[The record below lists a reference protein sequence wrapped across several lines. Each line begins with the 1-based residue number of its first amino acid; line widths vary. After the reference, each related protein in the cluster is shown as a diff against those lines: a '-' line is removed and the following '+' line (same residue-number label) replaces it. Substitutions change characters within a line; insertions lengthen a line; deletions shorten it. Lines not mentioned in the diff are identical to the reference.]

1 MTYAEMLARVKSN
14 VGGRDDKDDEIKI
27 SLNDAVMRIASLHR
41 WDVNE
46 STEELTLVTDQI
58 EYDLPTGTTAVTS
71 LYLERDDGYFT
82 MLECISMF
90 RFDRVFKAAGY
101 NLLIDVGGITGD
113 HGDGKPNTSL
123 NVREG
128 EPEVYAHFGN
138 QVLMYPKPNAS
149 QNGLKFSVRVHTRP
163 TAMSDDSD
171 VNPLGEHFDQMVIA
185 FATADTCAMLTL
197 WDDAKGWEGRAY
209 MYLREVKEQER
220 ARPDWTPR
228 TRAAG
233 RSMIP

>member
-1 MTYAEMLARVKSN
+1 MLARVKSN

-90 RFDRVFKAAGY
+90 R
-101 NLLIDVGGITGD
+101 L
-113 HGDGKPNTSL
+113 
-123 NVREG
+123 
-128 EPEVYAHFGN
+128 
-138 QVLMYPKPNAS
+138 
-149 QNGLKFSVRVHTRP
+149 
-163 TAMSDDSD
+163 
-171 VNPLGEHFDQMVIA
+171 
-185 FATADTCAMLTL
+185 
-197 WDDAKGWEGRAY
+197 
-209 MYLREVKEQER
+209 
-220 ARPDWTPR
+220 
-228 TRAAG
+228 
-233 RSMIP
+233 